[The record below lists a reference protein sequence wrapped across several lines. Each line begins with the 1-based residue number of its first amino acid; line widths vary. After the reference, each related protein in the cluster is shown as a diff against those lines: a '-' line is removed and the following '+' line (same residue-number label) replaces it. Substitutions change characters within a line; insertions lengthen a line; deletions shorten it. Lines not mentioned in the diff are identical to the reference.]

1 MWTQLQTPLTTLGLA
16 LASSFGAIVFSTP
29 AYSINVDLSTFDAI
43 GDVSNS
49 NTTISSGSTVF
60 TSGGTGSLEEFLGID
75 PTNFNNAIP
84 DTTYG
89 SAIKQT
95 LTFNAGDQFSFNW
108 NFNTSDSD
116 QAFVAIGNAISVLSG
131 SNPYS
136 YTFATSGNY
145 QVAMGVLDVTDSTG
159 ISSLTLSNA
168 QIQAV
173 PWETDA
179 LPVVGTTLL
188 FGIGIWKK
196 YKSSNSNNFDL
207 NAIAIIKSNG
217 TPGVSYDSSR

>member
-1 MWTQLQTPLTTLGLA
+1 MQTQLKNPLTILGLA
-16 LASSFGAIVFSTP
+16 LASSLGAIAFSTP

-49 NTTISSGSTVF
+49 NTLINSGTTSTVS
-60 TSGGTGSLEEFLGID
+60 TGGGTGSLEEFLDFTGGD
-75 PTNFNNAIP
+75 FDTAIP
-84 DTTYG
+84 SNAYG
-89 SAIKQT
+89 SAIKRT

-108 NFNTSDSD
+108 SFSTSDSD
-116 QAFVAIGNAISVLSG
+116 QAFVSIGNAIATLSG

-145 QVAMGVLDVTDSTG
+145 QVAMGVLDVNDSTG
-159 ISSLTLSNA
+159 VSSLTLSNA

-179 LPVVGTTLL
+179 LPVVSTTLL
-188 FGIGIWKK
+188 FGIGIWRK
-196 YKSSNSNNFDL
+196 YKSSNSSDL
-207 NAIAIIKSNG
+207 DLK
-217 TPGVSYDSSR
+217 